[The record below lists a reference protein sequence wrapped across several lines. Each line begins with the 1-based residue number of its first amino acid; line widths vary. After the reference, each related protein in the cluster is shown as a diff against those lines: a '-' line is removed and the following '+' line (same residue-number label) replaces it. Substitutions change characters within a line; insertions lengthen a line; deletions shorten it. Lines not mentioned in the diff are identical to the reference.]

1 MILRKKQEK
10 LNTYFIINEE
20 VHEEFIDI
28 HKKIICQAQYLL
40 IGKISSSKK
49 IIFLMKFI
57 IMLC

>member
-49 IIFLMKFI
+49 
-57 IMLC
+57 